1 MKKALAILLIA
12 SMSVG
17 MLASCGGTEKPAEST
32 GDTPAPAESTA
43 DTPAPEE
50 SSAAEEV
57 PAEGDITVAS
67 WNNAADNLKEIAEKF
82 NTKGNDGK
90 VIINYWDG
98 DYTKLKPA
106 LQADSG
112 VPDIFQTQNRDAQ
125 AFYNTYGT
133 QKFYD
138 LTELIEPDA
147 ANWPAYV
154 LAMCESEGKYYSM
167 PWDIGPCAMFYRSD
181 VFDAA
186 GIKAEELT
194 TWDKYI
200 AAGEKLKTVDEN
212 YYIADIPFNG
222 TGMDF
227 LMLLLNEQGG
237 QYLKDGK
244 VAFNSPEMVKA
255 MELILQ
261 MKEKNLILDTPNAW
275 DDRIT
280 GINDNKLVALNYAA
294 WYMGTMQN
302 SCKDTSGK
310 WKVAPMPGF
319 EEGKNK
325 AGIGGSV
332 LSVYSGTKNW
342 ELCKSF
348 LEYSMKDNE
357 GNDINM
363 KYGEF
368 PSYSPAYETEFF
380 KSTNEYYSGQATG
393 TIFAGLADSPT
404 TEFGPYFTDVSTAIQ
419 TALGEIIAGGDI
431 AATLDSWTQQAQATL
446 DAK

>member
-12 SMSVG
+12 SMSAG
-17 MLASCGGTEKPAEST
+17 MLASCGNTDKPADKPADQPESVA
-32 GDTPAPAESTA
+32 DAPADEPT
-43 DTPAPEE
+43 DEPEE
-50 SSAAEEV
+50 PV
-57 PAEGDITVAS
+57 VAEGDIQVAS
-67 WNNAADNLKEIAEKF
+67 WNNAADNLKEIADKF
-82 NTKGNDGK
+82 NEKENSGK
-90 VIINYWDG
+90 VVINYWDG

-133 QKFYD
+133 DKFQD
-138 LTELIEPDA
+138 LTDLIEPDK

-154 LAMCESEGKYYSM
+154 LDMCQYDGKYYSM
-167 PWDIGPCAMFYRSD
+167 PWDIGPCGMFYRTD
-181 VFDAA
+181 VFEAA
-186 GIKAEELT
+186 DVVAEDLT
-194 TWDKYI
+194 TWDKYME
-200 AAGEKLKTVDEN
+200 AGEKLKAVDEN

-227 LMLLLNEQGG
+227 LMLLLNQQGG

-244 VAFNSPEMVKA
+244 ANFNNPEMVNA
-255 MELILQ
+255 MNLILE

-280 GINDNKLVALNYAA
+280 GINDNKLVSLCYAA

-302 SCKDTSGK
+302 SCKETEGK
-310 WKVAPMPGF
+310 WKIAPAPGF

-332 LSVYSGTKNW
+332 LSVYSGTKNL
-342 ELCKSF
+342 ELCKDF
-348 LEYSMKDNE
+348 LVYSMKDNE

-380 KSTNEYYSGQATG
+380 KAPNPYYSDQATG
-393 TIFAGLADSPT
+393 TTFAALADSPT
-404 TEFGPYFTDVSTAIQ
+404 TEFGPYFTDIATAIQ
-419 TALGEIIAGGDI
+419 TALGEIVAGGDV